1 VGVSRGRTANL
12 KLNLINYDVTGYGV
26 AEDENWQIIDSMVSQ
41 FIRMNGIIGTWKNST
56 QYTVGD
62 VTVDIETGALWEC
75 SVSNVSSA
83 TGSFAADRASFP
95 QRWTVKTNTGDSG
108 NTAVSRPEDFGAASV
123 EDEQI
128 PDGDGNIPTPSDST
142 GPLQQ
147 ALNNALTKGIPLQLD
162 KTYRLKAQ
170 IVADLDSFDYL
181 RVQGNGG
188 LLCDANL
195 FGEPFLDVLCS
206 PLLISN
212 ITTVDNTA
220 TLDFGGQGNLSDC
233 AKLTLPTGHA
243 VTRGM
248 LVKVVSDNPIPGA
261 VVSSLIGEV
270 AYIGAVSGNDVY
282 TTARLRNTY
291 TTNPRLAVYK
301 SNKKVLISN
310 ITVRGDPDLNVTED
324 RKWLGIRVT
333 GVVNPVFERVVSRD
347 TSLAVLLTQG
357 CVHTLFIGCEFE
369 RGLNNITSLGITGYG
384 IKDNNGE
391 YTTVLASHGHD
402 VRHVYTCDVTTSLAP
417 NPFTYGVPYG
427 GIIADCQGHNCSAAA
442 FDTHPSSESY
452 VFDTVRTYNA
462 YQGNNT
468 AFAGIQAWGVRH
480 ALVDC
485 RHEGS
490 GAGIILGSNSP
501 SSPNRHI
508 IKNYHYDGTFIAIY
522 ARNDTPGAV
531 IDVSDST
538 LISSY
543 AFGVVSLF
551 NTSMN
556 GVDNKYTLRSA
567 TANRRVY
574 DLRGTS
580 TLREER
586 PRIDLT
592 QIASTKTWIVGY
604 STDTANVVSI
614 KDVRVRAGTNPWT
627 VIVCGDAGTPKAVS
641 ATYNIAADLAPT
653 DTDGIDSAIAALPA
667 VMATIFPSVTIDG
680 ANAYASGYRPITPS
694 IVANKF
700 SVDIN
705 NCPDGTVVREYTVTA
720 AGASTDLFKPG
731 LSKGQRL
738 FVVNS
743 PSSTQNFTIA
753 AATTNVGLA
762 ADTAIAP
769 KAGIGFTWNG
779 TLWICTSIGVAVT
792 GAPGVT
798 DHGALTGL
806 ADDDHPQYFTS
817 GRADAWFLGKGI
829 GALSDVPDT
838 LGSPGRYLRVAASG
852 TTTEYAKALDTVPAR
867 DVAIVGPSTYATD
880 TAGMADSCV
889 AIYALATDNT
899 RTALRLF
906 ANTAKAIWFQL
917 ADHARAIV
925 AQFSE
930 DSDGTASLRL
940 WSAGAGVVKTVINS
954 NYAVF
959 GGSSADRVGS
969 EVVTVKGDL
978 VVTGAILGQAVGG
991 DFTKP
996 YIIGNIRLWDSGAT
1010 GVPATANH
1018 LYAKAGGDPT
1028 TATDGSP
1035 LW

>member
-261 VVSSLIGEV
+261 VVSSLVGEV

-743 PSSTQNFTIA
+743 PSSSQNFTIA

-978 VVTGAILGQAVGG
+978 VVTGAIIGQAVGG

-996 YIIGNIRLWDSGAT
+996 YLIGNIRLWDSGAT

>member
-12 KLNLINYDVTGYGV
+12 KLNLINYDVVGYGV

-261 VVSSLIGEV
+261 VVSSLVGEV

-743 PSSTQNFTIA
+743 PSSSQNFTIA

>member
-62 VTVDIETGALWEC
+62 VTVDIETGSLWEC

-83 TGSFAADRASFP
+83 TGSFAADRVTFP

-108 NTAVSRPEDFGAASV
+108 NTAVSRPEDFGATSV
-123 EDEQI
+123 EDED
-128 PDGDGNIPTPSDST
+128 PEAGPSDST
-142 GPLQQ
+142 GPVQQ

-170 IVADLDSFDYL
+170 VIADLDSFDYL

-206 PLLISN
+206 PLLVTNVAVI
-212 ITTVDNTA
+212 DNTV
-220 TLDFGGQGNLSDC
+220 TFDFSGQGTLSDC

-243 VTRGM
+243 VTQGM
-248 LVKVVSDNPIPGA
+248 LVKVVSDDLITGA
-261 VVSSLIGEV
+261 TGAFVGEV

-282 TTARLRNTY
+282 TTARLRNVY
-291 TTNPRLAVYK
+291 TTSPRLAVYK

-310 ITVRGDPDLNVTED
+310 ITVRGDPALNVTED

-347 TSLAVLLTQG
+347 TSLATLLTQG
-357 CVHTLFIGCEFE
+357 CVHSLFIGCEFE

-391 YTTVLASHGHD
+391 YTTVLACHGHD
-402 VRHVYTCDVTTSLAP
+402 VRHVYTCDVTTSSAP

-468 AFAGIQAWGVRH
+468 AFGGIQAWGVRH

-490 GAGIILGSNSP
+490 GAGIILGSNNP
-501 SSPNRHI
+501 SSANRHI
-508 IKNYHYDGTFIAIY
+508 VKNYHYDGTFVAIY
-522 ARNDTPGAV
+522 ARNGTPGLV
-531 IDVSDST
+531 FDLSDST

-543 AFGVVSLF
+543 AFGAVSLF
-551 NTSMN
+551 NATMN
-556 GVDNKYTLRSA
+556 GVDNKYTLRSP
-567 TANRRVY
+567 TANRRAY

-592 QIASTKTWIVGY
+592 QIASTKTWIVAY
-604 STDTANVVSI
+604 SADTANVISI
-614 KDVRVRAGTNPWT
+614 KDARVRAGTNPWT

-641 ATYNIAADLAPT
+641 ATYNIAGDLAPT
-653 DTDGIDSAIAALPA
+653 DTDGIDAAIVAVPA
-667 VMATIFPSVTIDG
+667 VLATIFPSVTIDG
-680 ANAYASGYRPITPS
+680 VNAYASGYRPITPT
-694 IVANKF
+694 ITANKF
-700 SVDIN
+700 TVDIN

-743 PSSTQNFTIA
+743 PSSSQNFTIA

-779 TLWICTSIGVAVT
+779 SLWICTSIGVAVT
-792 GAPGVT
+792 GSPGVT

-817 GRADAWFLGKGI
+817 GRADTWFLGKTL
-829 GALSDVPDT
+829 GALSDVPDA

-852 TTTEYAKALDTVPAR
+852 TTTEYAKAIDTVPAR
-867 DVAIVGPSTYATD
+867 DIAVIGPSTYATD
-880 TAGMADSCV
+880 TAGMADACV

-925 AQFSE
+925 GQFSE

-940 WSAGAGVVKTVINS
+940 WSAGAGAVKTVINS

-959 GGSSADRVGS
+959 GGSTADRVGT
-969 EVVTVKGDL
+969 EVVTVKGDI
-978 VVTGAILGQAVGG
+978 VITGAIIGQSVGG

-996 YIIGNIRLWDSGAT
+996 YLIGNIRVWDSGST
-1010 GVPATANH
+1010 GVPANT
-1018 LYAKAGGDPT
+1018 LLAKAGSNPT
-1028 TATDGSP
+1028 TASDGSP

>member
-12 KLNLINYDVTGYGV
+12 KLNLINYDVVGYGV

-41 FIRMNGIIGTWKNST
+41 FIRMNGIVGTWKNST

-62 VTVDIETGALWEC
+62 VLVDIETGGLWEC

-95 QRWTVKTNTGDSG
+95 QRWVPKTNTGDTG
-108 NTAVSRPEDFGAASV
+108 NSAVSRPEDFGGIAI
-123 EDEQI
+123 EDEE
-128 PDGDGNIPTPSDST
+128 PGDGPDDST
-142 GPLQQ
+142 GPVQQ

-162 KTYRLKAQ
+162 GTYRLKAQ
-170 IVADLDSFDYL
+170 VVADLDSFDYL

-195 FGEPFLDVLCS
+195 FGDPFLDVLCS
-206 PLLISN
+206 PLLVTN
-212 ITTVDNTA
+212 IATVDNTA
-220 TLDFGGQGNLSDC
+220 TFDFGGQGNLSDC
-233 AKLTLPTGHA
+233 AKLTLPAGHA
-243 VTRGM
+243 VTKGM
-248 LVKVVSDNPIPGA
+248 LVKVVSDDLIAGA
-261 VVSSLIGEV
+261 TGAFVGEV

-291 TTNPRLAVYK
+291 TTSPRLAVYK

-310 ITVRGDPDLNVTED
+310 ITVKGDPDLNVTED

-347 TSLAVLLTQG
+347 TSLATLLTQG
-357 CVHTLFIGCEFE
+357 CVHSLFVGCEFQ

-391 YTTVLASHGHD
+391 YTTVLACHGHD
-402 VRHVYTCDVTTSLAP
+402 VRHVYTCDVTTSAAP

-427 GIIADCQGHNCSAAA
+427 GIIAECQGHNCSAAA
-442 FDTHPSSESY
+442 FDTHPASESF
-452 VFDTVRTYNA
+452 VFETVRTYSA

-480 ALVDC
+480 ALIGC

-501 SSPNRHI
+501 SSANRHI
-508 IKNYHYDGTFIAIY
+508 VKNYHYDGTFIAIY
-522 ARNDTPGAV
+522 ARNGTPGLMF
-531 IDVSDST
+531 DLSDST
-538 LISSY
+538 IITSY
-543 AFGVVSLF
+543 VFGAVSLF
-551 NTSMN
+551 NATMN
-556 GVDNKYTLRSA
+556 GVDNKYTLRSP

-574 DLRGTS
+574 DLRGTA
-580 TLREER
+580 TLRDER

-592 QIASTKTWIVGY
+592 QIASTKSWITAY
-604 STDTANVVSI
+604 SADVANVISI
-614 KDVRVRAGTNPWT
+614 KDARVRAGTNPWT
-627 VIVCGDAGTPKAVS
+627 VIVCSDAGTPKAVS

-653 DTDGIDSAIAALPA
+653 DTDGIDAAIAAVSA
-667 VMATIFPSVTIDG
+667 VLATIFPSVTIDG
-680 ANAYASGYRPITPS
+680 VNAYASGYRPITPS

-700 SVDIN
+700 SIDIN
-705 NCPDGTVVREYTVTA
+705 NCPDSMVVREYTVTA
-720 AGASTDLFKPG
+720 SGASTSAFTPG
-731 LSKGQRL
+731 LFKGQRL

-743 PSSTQNFTIA
+743 PSSSQNFTIA

-769 KAGIGFTWNG
+769 KSGIGFTWNG
-779 TLWICTSIGVAVT
+779 GLWICTSIGVSVT
-792 GAPGVT
+792 GVTGVT

-806 ADDDHPQYFTS
+806 ADDDHLQYFTS
-817 GRADAWFLGKGI
+817 GRADTWLGGKGI
-829 GALSDVPDT
+829 GALSDVPDV
-838 LGSPGRYLRVAASG
+838 LGTAGRYLRVAASG
-852 TTTEYAKALDTVPAR
+852 TITEYAKALDTTPAR
-867 DVAIVGPSTYATD
+867 DVAIIGPSTYATD
-880 TAGMADSCV
+880 TAGMADACV
-889 AIYALATDNT
+889 AIYALATDNA

-906 ANTAKAIWFQL
+906 ANTAKAIWLQL
-917 ADHARAIV
+917 ADHARVIV
-925 AQFSE
+925 GQFSE
-930 DSDGTASLRL
+930 EADGTASLKL
-940 WSAGAGVVKTVINS
+940 WSAAGAAVKTYINS
-954 NYAVF
+954 NFAVF
-959 GGSSADRVGS
+959 GGTSTDRVGS
-969 EVVTVKGDL
+969 EVVTVKGDI
-978 VVTGAILGQAVGG
+978 VITGAINGQGVGG
-991 DFTKP
+991 DYTKP
-996 YIIGNIRLWDSGAT
+996 YLIGNIRFWDSGAT

-1018 LYAKAGGDPT
+1018 LYAKAGSDPT

>member
-12 KLNLINYDVTGYGV
+12 KLNLINYDVVGYGV
-26 AEDENWQIIDSMVSQ
+26 AEDENWQILDSMVSQ
-41 FIRMNGIIGTWKNST
+41 FIKINNIVGTWKNST
-56 QYTVGD
+56 QYQVGD
-62 VTVDIETGALWEC
+62 VTVDPETGGLWEANLQH
-75 SVSNVSSA
+75 VSAA
-83 TGSFAADRASFP
+83 TGSFAADRAANGTL
-95 QRWTVKTNTGDSG
+95 WTQKSSIDDGGGGG
-108 NTAVSRPEDFGAASV
+108 NTAVSRPEDYGGTAV
-123 EDEQI
+123 EGEE
-128 PDGDGNIPTPSDST
+128 DGDQVDNT

-147 ALNNALTKGIPLQLD
+147 AVNNALAKGIPLQLD
-162 KTYRLKAQ
+162 KTYRIKAQ
-170 IVADLDSFDYL
+170 VTADLDSFDYL

-195 FGEPFLDVLCS
+195 IGEPFFDILCS
-206 PLLISN
+206 PLLISD
-212 ITTVDNTA
+212 ITTVSNTA
-220 TLDFGGQGNLSDC
+220 TFDFGGQGNLSDC
-233 AKLTLPTGHA
+233 AKLTLPAGHL
-243 VTRGM
+243 VVKGM
-248 LVKVVSDNPIPGA
+248 LVKITSDDLIPGA
-261 VVSSLIGEV
+261 TGALLGEV
-270 AYIGAVSGNDVY
+270 AYIGAVDGNDVY

-291 TTNPRLAVYK
+291 TTTPRLSVYK

-333 GVVNPVFERVVSRD
+333 GVVNPVFERVVGRD

-357 CVHTLFIGCEFE
+357 CVHSLFIGCEFE
-369 RGLNNITSLGITGYG
+369 RGLNNITNLGITGYG

-391 YTTVLASHGHD
+391 YTVVLACHGHD
-402 VRHVYTCDVTTSLAP
+402 VRHVYTCDVTTSSFSR
-417 NPFTYGVPYG
+417 PFTYGVPYG

-442 FDTHPSSESY
+442 FDTHPASESF
-452 VFDTVRTYNA
+452 VFETVRTYNA

-480 ALVDC
+480 AIVGC

-490 GAGIILGSNSP
+490 GAGIIVGSNSP
-501 SSPNRHI
+501 SSANRHV
-508 IKNYHYDGTFIAIY
+508 IKNYHYDGTSVAIY

-543 AFGVVSLF
+543 AFGLVSLF
-551 NTSMN
+551 NTRMN
-556 GVDNKYTLRSA
+556 GVDNKYTLRSP

-574 DLRGTS
+574 DVRGTS
-580 TLREER
+580 TLRDEG

-604 STDTANVVSI
+604 SVDTANVISLKDARVS
-614 KDVRVRAGTNPWT
+614 AGANPWT

-653 DTDGIDSAIAALPA
+653 DTDGVDSAIVAVPA

-680 ANAYASGYRPITPS
+680 VNAYASGYRPITPT

-705 NCPDGTVVREYTVTA
+705 NCPDGTVVREYTVTV
-720 AGASTDLFKPG
+720 AGSSTDLFKPG
-731 LSKGQRL
+731 LFKGQRL
-738 FVVNS
+738 FVVNG
-743 PSSTQNFTIA
+743 PSSSQNFSIPA
-753 AATTNVGLA
+753 LTTNVGLA
-762 ADTAIAP
+762 ADTALSP
-769 KAGIGFTWNG
+769 KGGLGFTWNG
-779 TLWICTSIGVAVT
+779 GLWICTSVGISVT
-792 GAPGVT
+792 GGGGGVT

-806 ADDDHPQYFTS
+806 ADDDHAQYFTT
-817 GRADAWFLGKGI
+817 GRADTWLVGKSLGS
-829 GALSDVPDT
+829 LSDVPDA
-838 LGSPGRYLRVAASG
+838 LGTAGRYLRVAASG

-867 DVAIVGPSTYATD
+867 DAAVIGPTTYATD
-880 TAGMADSCV
+880 TAGMADTSV

-906 ANTAKAIWFQL
+906 ANTAKAIWLQL

-930 DSDGTASLRL
+930 ESDGTASLRL
-940 WSAGAGVVKTVINS
+940 KNAGGAAVKTVINS

-959 GGSSADRVGS
+959 GGDTADRVS
-969 EVVTVKGDL
+969 TEVVTVKGDI
-978 VVTGAILGQAVGG
+978 VITGAIIGQDVGG
-991 DFTKP
+991 TFDNP
-996 YIIGNIRLWDSGAT
+996 YLIGNIFMWDSGAT

-1018 LYAKAGGDPT
+1018 LYAKAGPTLPT

>member
-12 KLNLINYDVTGYGV
+12 KLNLINYDVVGYGV

-62 VTVDIETGALWEC
+62 VTVDVETGALWEC

-83 TGSFAADRASFP
+83 TGSFAADRVTFP

-108 NTAVSRPEDFGAASV
+108 NTAVSRPEDFGGSGI
-123 EDEQI
+123 EDED
-128 PDGDGNIPTPSDST
+128 PEDGPTDAT
-142 GPLQQ
+142 GPVQQ

-170 IVADLDSFDYL
+170 VVADLDSFDYL

-212 ITTVDNTA
+212 ITTIDNTV

-243 VTRGM
+243 VTKGM

-261 VVSSLIGEV
+261 AASSLMGEV
-270 AYIGAVSGNDVY
+270 AYIGAVSGNDAY
-282 TTARLRNTY
+282 TTARLRNAY
-291 TTNPRLAVYK
+291 TTTPRLAVYK

-310 ITVRGDPDLNVTED
+310 ITLRGDAALNVTED

-347 TSLAVLLTQG
+347 TSLAAILTQG
-357 CVHTLFIGCEFE
+357 CVHSLFIGCEFE

-402 VRHVYTCDVTTSLAP
+402 VRHVYTCDVTTSSAP

-442 FDTHPSSESY
+442 FDTHPSSESF

-501 SSPNRHI
+501 SSANRHI
-508 IKNYHYDGTFIAIY
+508 VKNYHYDGTSVAIY

-531 IDVSDST
+531 VDVSDST

-551 NTSMN
+551 NTTMN
-556 GVDNKYTLRSA
+556 GVDNKYTLRSP

-592 QIASTKTWIVGY
+592 QIASTKTWVVAY
-604 STDTANVVSI
+604 STDTANVISI
-614 KDVRVRAGTNPWT
+614 KDARVRAGTNPWT

-653 DTDGIDSAIAALPA
+653 DTDGIDSAIAAVTA

-680 ANAYASGYRPITPS
+680 ANAYASGYRPITPT
-694 IVANKF
+694 ITANKF

-731 LSKGQRL
+731 LFKGQRL

-753 AATTNVGLA
+753 ASTTNVGLA

-779 TLWICTSIGVAVT
+779 GLWICTSIGVAVT

-806 ADDDHPQYFTS
+806 ADDDHSQYFTT
-817 GRADAWFLGKGI
+817 GRADTWLLGKALGS
-829 GALSDVPDT
+829 LSDVPDA
-838 LGSPGRYLRVAASG
+838 LGAAGRYLRVAASG
-852 TTTEYAKALDTVPAR
+852 TTTEYAKALDTTPAR
-867 DVAIVGPSTYATD
+867 DVAIIGPSTYATD
-880 TAGMADSCV
+880 TAGMADACV

-930 DSDGTASLRL
+930 ESDGTASLRL
-940 WSAGAGVVKTVINS
+940 WTAGGGAVKTVINS
-954 NYAVF
+954 NYTVF
-959 GGSSADRVGS
+959 GGSTADRVGT

-978 VVTGAILGQAVGG
+978 YITGSILGQAVGG
-991 DFTKP
+991 AFDNP
-996 YIIGNIRLWDSGAT
+996 YLIGNIFVWDSGAT

-1018 LYAKAGGDPT
+1018 LYAKAGPT
-1028 TATDGSP
+1028 PPASATDGSP

>member
-12 KLNLINYDVTGYGV
+12 KLNLINYDVVGYGV
-26 AEDENWQIIDSMVSQ
+26 AEDENWQIIDSMVTQ

-62 VTVDIETGALWEC
+62 VAVDVETGSLWEC

-83 TGSFAADRASFP
+83 LGSFAADRVTFP
-95 QRWTVKTNTGDSG
+95 QRWVAKTNTGDSG
-108 NTAVSRPEDFGAASV
+108 NTAVSRPEDFGAFGIEG
-123 EDEQI
+123 EDPE
-128 PDGDGNIPTPSDST
+128 DGPSDAT
-142 GPLQQ
+142 GPVQQ

-162 KTYRLKAQ
+162 KTYRIKAQ
-170 IVADLDSFDYL
+170 VVADLDSFDYL
-181 RVQGNGG
+181 RIQGNGG
-188 LLCDANL
+188 FLCDANL
-195 FGEPFLDVLCS
+195 FGEPFLNILCS
-206 PLLISN
+206 PLFITN
-212 ITTVDNTA
+212 IVTINNAA
-220 TLDFGGQGNLSDC
+220 TFDFGGQGNLSDC
-233 AKLTLPTGHA
+233 AKLTLPTGHT
-243 VTRGM
+243 VTKGM
-248 LVKVVSDNPIPGA
+248 LVKVVSDDLIAGA
-261 VVSSLIGEV
+261 TGAFVGEV
-270 AYIGAVSGNDVY
+270 AYIGAVSGDDVY

-291 TTNPRLAVYK
+291 TTTPRLAVYK

-310 ITVRGDPDLNVTED
+310 ITIRGDSALNVTED

-357 CVHTLFIGCEFE
+357 CVHSLFIGCEFE

-391 YTTVLASHGHD
+391 YTIVLASHGHD
-402 VRHVYTCDVTTSLAP
+402 VRHVYTCDVTTSAAS

-442 FDTHPSSESY
+442 FDTHPASESF
-452 VFDTVRTYNA
+452 VFDTVRTYNT

-501 SSPNRHI
+501 SSANRHI
-508 IKNYHYDGTFIAIY
+508 VKNYHYDGSFIAIY

-531 IDVSDST
+531 FDLSDST

-543 AFGVVSLF
+543 AFGLVSLF
-551 NTSMN
+551 NTRMN
-556 GVDNKYTLRSA
+556 GVDNKYTLRSP

-574 DLRGTS
+574 DVRGTA
-580 TLREER
+580 TLRDER

-592 QIASTKTWIVGY
+592 QIASTKTWIIAY
-604 STDTANVVSI
+604 SVDTGNVISL
-614 KDVRVRAGTNPWT
+614 KDVRVTAGTNPWT
-627 VIVCGDAGTPKAVS
+627 VIVCGDTGTPKAVS
-641 ATYNIAADLAPT
+641 ATYNVSADLAPT
-653 DTDGIDSAIAALPA
+653 DTDGIDAAIVAVTA

-680 ANAYASGYRPITPS
+680 VNAYASGYRPITPT

-731 LSKGQRL
+731 LFKGQRL
-738 FVVNS
+738 FVVNG
-743 PSSTQNFTIA
+743 PSSSQNFSIPA
-753 AATTNVGLA
+753 LTTNVGLA
-762 ADTAIAP
+762 ADVALAP
-769 KAGIGFTWNG
+769 KAGVGFTWNG
-779 TLWICTSIGVAVT
+779 GLWICTSIGVAVT
-792 GAPGVT
+792 GGGGVT

-806 ADDDHPQYFTS
+806 ADDDHSQYFTTE
-817 GRADAWFLGKGI
+817 RADTWFLGKTLGS
-829 GALSDVPDT
+829 LSDVPDA
-838 LGSPGRYLRVAASG
+838 LGAAGRYLRVAASG

-867 DVAIVGPSTYATD
+867 DVAVIGPTTYATD
-880 TAGMADSCV
+880 TAAMADTSV

-906 ANTAKAIWFQL
+906 ANTAKAIWLQL

-930 DSDGTASLRL
+930 EADGTASLRL
-940 WSAGAGVVKTVINS
+940 RNAGGAAVKTVINS
-954 NYAVF
+954 NYTVF
-959 GGSSADRVGS
+959 GGDTADRVGT
-969 EVVTVKGDL
+969 EVVTVKGDI
-978 VVTGAILGQAVGG
+978 VITGAIIGQDAGG
-991 DFTKP
+991 TFDNP
-996 YIIGNIRLWDSGAT
+996 YLIGSVYLWDNGA
-1010 GVPATANH
+1010 GKLHGKSSA
-1018 LYAKAGGDPT
+1018 PT
-1028 TATDGSP
+1028 SATDGSA

>member
-12 KLNLINYDVTGYGV
+12 KLNLINYDVVGYGV

-83 TGSFAADRASFP
+83 TGSFAADRVAFP
-95 QRWTVKTNTGDSG
+95 ARWVTKTNTGDSG
-108 NTAVSRPEDFGAASV
+108 NTAVSRPEDFGATSV

-128 PDGDGNIPTPSDST
+128 PEGEDGTLPTPSDST

-170 IVADLDSFDYL
+170 VFADLDSFDYL
-181 RVQGNGG
+181 RIQGNGG

-195 FGEPFLDVLCS
+195 FGEPFLDILCS
-206 PLLISN
+206 PLLVTN
-212 ITTVDNTA
+212 IAVIDNTA
-220 TLDFGGQGNLSDC
+220 TFDFSGQGTLSDC

-243 VTRGM
+243 VTQGM
-248 LVKVVSDNPIPGA
+248 LIKVVSDDLITGA
-261 VVSSLIGEV
+261 TTAFVGEV
-270 AYIGAVSGNDVY
+270 AYIGAVNGNDVY
-282 TTARLRNTY
+282 TTARLRNVY
-291 TTNPRLAVYK
+291 TTTPRLAAYK

-310 ITVRGDPDLNVTED
+310 ITVRGDPALNVTED

-357 CVHTLFIGCEFE
+357 CVHSLFIGCEFE
-369 RGLNNITSLGITGYG
+369 RGLNNITNLGITGYG

-402 VRHVYTCDVTTSLAP
+402 VRHVYTCDVTTSSAP

-442 FDTHPSSESY
+442 FDTHPSSESF

-468 AFAGIQAWGVRH
+468 AFGGIQAWGVRH

-490 GAGIILGSNSP
+490 GAGIILGTNSP
-501 SSPNRHI
+501 TPKNRHI
-508 IKNYHYDGTFIAIY
+508 VKNYHYDGTFIAIY

-592 QIASTKTWIVGY
+592 QIASTKTWVVAY
-604 STDTANVVSI
+604 SADGANVISI
-614 KDVRVRAGTNPWT
+614 KDARVRAGTNPWT

-641 ATYNIAADLAPT
+641 ATYNVSADLTPT
-653 DTDGIDSAIAALPA
+653 DTDGIDAAIVAVPA
-667 VMATIFPSVTIDG
+667 VLATIFPSVTIDG
-680 ANAYASGYRPITPS
+680 VNAYASGYRPITPT

-700 SVDIN
+700 TVDIN

-720 AGASTDLFKPG
+720 AGASTSSFTPG
-731 LSKGQRL
+731 LFKGQRL
-738 FVVNS
+738 FVVNG
-743 PSSTQNFTIA
+743 PSSSQSFSIPA
-753 AATTNVGLA
+753 LTTNVGLA
-762 ADTAIAP
+762 ADTTISP
-769 KAGIGFTWNG
+769 KGGLGFNWNG
-779 TLWICTSIGVAVT
+779 SLWICTSVGISVT
-792 GAPGVT
+792 GGTGGVT

-806 ADDDHPQYFTS
+806 ADDDHSQYFTT
-817 GRADAWFLGKGI
+817 GRADTWFLGKALGS
-829 GALSDVPDT
+829 LSDVPDA
-838 LGSPGRYLRVAASG
+838 LGTPGRYLRVAASG
-852 TTTEYAKALDTVPAR
+852 TTTEYAKAIDTVPAR
-867 DVAIVGPSTYATD
+867 DIAVIGPSTYATD
-880 TAGMADSCV
+880 TAAMVDSCV

-925 AQFSE
+925 GQFSE

-940 WSAGAGVVKTVINS
+940 WTAGAGAVKTVINS

-959 GGSSADRVGS
+959 GGSTADRVGT
-969 EVVTVKGDL
+969 EVVTVKGDI
-978 VVTGAILGQAVGG
+978 VVTGAIIGQSVGG

-996 YIIGNIRLWDSGAT
+996 YLIGTVYIWDNGAGKLHGKATVPGSALDGTALW
-1010 GVPATANH
+1010 
-1018 LYAKAGGDPT
+1018 
-1028 TATDGSP
+1028 
-1035 LW
+1035 